1 MSRHSLAALSLIA
14 CIACFKGQATIGTC
28 NADSECQAV
37 KPGTTC
43 NTSVTPH
50 ICVYSCPQ
58 LCQASELCLGG
69 QCVQVLCVPACVAGF
84 RCNTNV
90 KPLRCEGLTI
100 GTVTV
105 RDNPAPNTNGYW
117 PRSVATTIGVDV
129 PVDFSATTSGGVSAT
144 ISVPGTAGMT
154 PTSSSTSG
162 TVTTFHFGIPSSVQA
177 TNSEDPVVMT
187 VDATDNAGETAQQV
201 PTAILKIDDVGPTIS
216 GIVANGADATVG
228 SVPWFKQLDNSGG
241 NTLLDIDV
249 QVDIVD
255 LGSGVDT
262 ATLQIVDPANP
273 ATPIDH
279 LTPTADATVA
289 NRWHFHVARVNV
301 MAPIST
307 EGQFNFKVIAKDRL
321 GHNQRA
327 DGTTV
332 GSITVKSAG
341 TMGIDG
347 VKPNVTFTVTYPP
360 TGTDCDSDTNLVCG
374 HDASG
379 HYWRRGLG
387 PSGAETTAL
396 SFTATDSGSGVNT
409 GSGTCSIVGSTN
421 PCTPVFVTNQ
431 FNFYP
436 NFSTATMPAVTDAS
450 FDATTGG
457 GPVNVTVAAADK
469 VGNLGPATTQPVN
482 VSRLRWVQK
491 LKLQPQGLQTLR
503 GSPIV
508 TTQPVPQIIVGGT
521 SSASQDPIVALGPKG
536 GILWHYGGTAPGA
549 QTISPV
555 TGNMAYDST
564 PASPMLYALSGNT
577 IYAMHLTTAGV
588 DKFCKNAVTAQA
600 GSPVVAAGAV
610 LVTDTGAAPRQVTPF
625 TPANLT
631 VAGGVCLQRTA
642 ASLGGIATIGPPT
655 ANGSTIYWGY
665 DNTPTTAG
673 DAGIVSATFSGTAF
687 SSVTA
692 HPFGAGVPPQ
702 IAGSFTFVALADAFF
717 FGNSLNRTYH
727 SFKTTDYT
735 ASWTTPA
742 FTGSAV
748 LVNPMVVGK
757 SLALG
762 STTSLGKLYAFDKT
776 AGTQKWVF
784 PTGTGDLT
792 NISLVATASD
802 GKLYFTD
809 SSTPNEMVALAPG
822 TSAAARIWNFT
833 GPVGAVLSGI
843 GTEPTIDGNGI
854 LYFGQDSGNV
864 YALITDVGAAAPAVG
879 NDWPRTGFDNCNSSN
894 AAFICQ

>member
-1 MSRHSLAALSLIA
+1 
-14 CIACFKGQATIGTC
+14 
-28 NADSECQAV
+28 
-37 KPGTTC
+37 
-43 NTSVTPH
+43 
-50 ICVYSCPQ
+50 
-58 LCQASELCLGG
+58 
-69 QCVQVLCVPACVAGF
+69 VQVLCVPACVAGF

-90 KPLRCEGLTI
+90 KPLKCEGLTI

-117 PRSVATTIGVDV
+117 PRNVAATIRVDV

-162 TVTTFHFGIPSSVQA
+162 TVTTFHFDIPSSVQA
-177 TNSEDPVVMT
+177 MNSEDPVVMT

-201 PTAILKIDDVGPTIS
+201 PAAMLKIDDAGPTIF
-216 GIVANGADATVG
+216 GVVANAADAMVG
-228 SVPWFKQLDNSGG
+228 PVPWFKQLDNSGG
-241 NTLLDIDV
+241 NTLPDIDV
-249 QVDIVD
+249 QVGIVD

-262 ATLQIVDPANP
+262 TTLQLVDPANL
-273 ATPIDH
+273 ATRIDH
-279 LTPTADATVA
+279 LTPTPDGTVA

-301 MAPIST
+301 MAAINT
-307 EGQFNFKVIAKDRL
+307 EGQFNFKVIAQDRL

-332 GSITVKSAG
+332 GSITVKSVG

-347 VKPNVTFTVTYPP
+347 VKPTVTFSVTYPP
-360 TGTDCDSDTNLVCG
+360 AGTDCDSDVNLVCG

-387 PSGAETTAL
+387 PSGAETTAI

-409 GSGTCSIVGSTN
+409 GSGTCSIAGSTN
-421 PCTPVFVTNQ
+421 PCTPVFVTNK
-431 FNFYP
+431 FNFNP
-436 NFSTATMPAVTDAS
+436 NFSTSTMPAVTDAS

-469 VGNLGPATTQPVN
+469 VGNLGLATTQPVN

-491 LKLQPQGLQTLR
+491 LNLQAQGITALR

-508 TTQPVPQIIVGGT
+508 TSRPIPQVIVGGT

-536 GILWHYGGTAPGA
+536 GVLWHFGGTVAGAPS
-549 QTISPV
+549 ISPV

-564 PASPMLYALSGNT
+564 PASPMVYALSGNT
-577 IYAMHLTTAGV
+577 IYAMHLIATGV
-588 DKFCKNAVTAQA
+588 DKYCTSTITTPV
-600 GSPVVAAGAV
+600 GSPVLVAGAV
-610 LVTDTGAAPRQVTPF
+610 LATETGPTPRRVTAFNPAPLSGGGGTCSTADFGRLTGRDA
-625 TPANLT
+625 
-631 VAGGVCLQRTA
+631 
-642 ASLGGIATIGPPT
+642 ATIGPPT
-655 ANGSTIYWGY
+655 ANGNTVYWGY
-665 DNTPTTAG
+665 DNSPTTAG

-687 SSVTA
+687 SNVTPHA
-692 HPFGAGVPPQ
+692 LGTGVAPYIAGVLSS
-702 IAGSFTFVALADAFF
+702 AALADAFF
-717 FGNSLNRTYH
+717 FGHSPSRIYY
-727 SFKTTDYT
+727 SFKPDYSSNW
-735 ASWTTPA
+735 ATPA
-742 FTGSAV
+742 FTGGTS
-748 LVNPMVVGK
+748 LVNSMVVAKG
-757 SLALG
+757 LALG

-776 AGTQKWVF
+776 TGTQKWVF
-784 PTGTGDLT
+784 PNGTGDLT

-809 SSTPNEMVALAPG
+809 SSTPNELVALAPG
-822 TSAAARIWNFT
+822 ASAATRVWNFT

-864 YALITDVGAAAPAVG
+864 YALVTDVGAAAPAVG
-879 NDWPRTGFDNCNSSN
+879 SDWPRTGFDNCNSSN
-894 AAFICQ
+894 ATFACQ